1 MRDDDKVYV
10 CDECGVEF
18 NNIFDYLKEHE
29 EDFKVL
35 LPLGNIGIDLMDAL
49 KDLYTL
55 VKEKDYETT
64 TMLLSGIGAALY
76 AHANGDLEEIV
87 DEIIIEETVE
97 EETKNLDIELIK
109 LLGKGNTD
117 EQVWYPIRTR
127 RVL

>member
-1 MRDDDKVYV
+1 LRDDDKVYV
-10 CDECGVEF
+10 CDECGIEF
-18 NNIFDYLKEHE
+18 DNIFEYLEEHE

-117 EQVWYPIRTR
+117 EQV
-127 RVL
+127 

>member
-1 MRDDDKVYV
+1 LRDDDKVYV

-49 KDLYTL
+49 KDLYSL
-55 VKEKDYETT
+55 VEEGDYETT
-64 TMLLSGIGAALY
+64 KMLLSGIGAALY
-76 AHANGDLEEIV
+76 AYANGDLEEIV

-97 EETKNLDIELIK
+97 KETKNLDIEIIK

-117 EQVWYPIRTR
+117 EQV
-127 RVL
+127 